1 MITKN
6 LRYKNFWLAMGF
18 TMITF
23 VVYQTLTSSPLGTGI
38 RISDKLLHITGY
50 FGMMGWFVQIFN
62 DRKQKILLA
71 AGFVGMGIMLEFIQ
85 GWGGIR
91 QYEVADMLA
100 NTTGVA
106 LAWALAYTRFSDILL
121 TVESVIHNKN

>member
-71 AGFVGMGIMLEFIQ
+71 AGFIGMGILLEFIQ

>member
-1 MITKN
+1 
-6 LRYKNFWLAMGF
+6 MGF

-50 FGMMGWFVQIFN
+50 FGMMGWFIQIFHE
-62 DRKQKILLA
+62 RKQKILLA
-71 AGFVGMGIMLEFIQ
+71 AGFISMGIMLEFIQ

-106 LAWALAYTRFSDILL
+106 LAWALAYTRFSNILL
-121 TVESVIHNKN
+121 TVESVIQNKN

>member
-6 LRYKNFWLAMGF
+6 LRYKNFWLVMGF

-50 FGMMGWFVQIFN
+50 FGMMGWFIQIFH

-71 AGFVGMGIMLEFIQ
+71 AGFVSMGIMLEFIQ

-91 QYEVADMLA
+91 HYEVADMLA

-106 LAWALAYTRFSDILL
+106 LAWALAYTRFSNILL